1 MFIKNYLIY
10 YGISCL
16 LLIVSILVHPVFF
29 IFLIFYGAF
38 IIYRLNLMNFISI
51 FIFTTLFFLF
61 VNWPTPINDS
71 IIKGKIV
78 AVDQKSV
85 VLKTS
90 RTKVKVYGDF
100 IGYQIGDVLEMEV
113 EYFNISEP
121 TNDNAFTYIVKG
133 LLIML

>member
-51 FIFTTLFFLF
+51 FIFTILFF
-61 VNWPTPINDS
+61 
-71 IIKGKIV
+71 
-78 AVDQKSV
+78 
-85 VLKTS
+85 
-90 RTKVKVYGDF
+90 Y
-100 IGYQIGDVLEMEV
+100 
-113 EYFNISEP
+113 
-121 TNDNAFTYIVKG
+121 
-133 LLIML
+133 LLIGLHQLMILLLRVK

>member
-51 FIFTTLFFLF
+51 FIFTTLFF
-61 VNWPTPINDS
+61 
-71 IIKGKIV
+71 
-78 AVDQKSV
+78 
-85 VLKTS
+85 
-90 RTKVKVYGDF
+90 Y
-100 IGYQIGDVLEMEV
+100 
-113 EYFNISEP
+113 
-121 TNDNAFTYIVKG
+121 
-133 LLIML
+133 LLIGLHQLMILLLRVK